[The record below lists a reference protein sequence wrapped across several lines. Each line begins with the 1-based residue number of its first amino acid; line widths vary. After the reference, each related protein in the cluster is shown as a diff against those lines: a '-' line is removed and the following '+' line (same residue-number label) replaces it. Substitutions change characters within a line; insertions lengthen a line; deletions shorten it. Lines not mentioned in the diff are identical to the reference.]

1 MIGCL
6 HYVPWL
12 PVSLVHISLRANC
25 NIETGTTWDTIP
37 TYESILELPATWQQE
52 PLHIWV
58 NFANIPWVK
67 DAIASV
73 VGIFHSHI
81 RKVSQ
86 TVKIAGSKVTIGQQ
100 NMTAM
105 P

>member
-25 NIETGTTWDTIP
+25 NIATGTTWDTIP

-52 PLHIWV
+52 PLYI
-58 NFANIPWVK
+58 
-67 DAIASV
+67 
-73 VGIFHSHI
+73 
-81 RKVSQ
+81 
-86 TVKIAGSKVTIGQQ
+86 
-100 NMTAM
+100 
-105 P
+105 